1 MILYRENP
9 KVFTKKKLSELSP
22 KKKKK
27 TSEQRKDS
35 VKISGNK
42 INIKKFAIFNG

>member
-9 KVFTKKKLSELSP
+9 KVFTKKKLSDLSP

-27 TSEQRKDS
+27 DIRA
-35 VKISGNK
+35 
-42 INIKKFAIFNG
+42 KKGFS